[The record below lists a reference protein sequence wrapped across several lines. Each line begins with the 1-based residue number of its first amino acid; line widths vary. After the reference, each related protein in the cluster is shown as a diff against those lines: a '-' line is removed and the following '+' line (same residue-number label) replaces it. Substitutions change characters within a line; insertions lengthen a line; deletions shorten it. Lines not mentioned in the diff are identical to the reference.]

1 MRKTLQVVSQR
12 ERLALMADVV
22 YSQVCPYP
30 NRPINMPLTL
40 YLLRPFSAAAPPRP
54 ALVWLEGG
62 GWMSVGHAVSI
73 PWLVSFAEAG
83 YVVASVR
90 YRTSGESKFPA
101 QIEDVKTAIRFLRAH
116 ATALGIDGERIAV
129 MGQSA
134 GGHLAALAGTTS
146 GSGLFEGGEWEGQ
159 SSAVSAVVAIA
170 APNDFFAQLPHPSAV
185 DHGAPQSAEALLL
198 GGPLAERKPQAEAA
212 NPLRYIQAG
221 RTPPFLII
229 HGDADE
235 IVAYNQ
241 AELLYQALRESGGD
255 ATLVTVPG
263 GRHTTSPELWQPE
276 VKEEIL
282 AFLGRYLS
290 PASVNRGK

>member
-1 MRKTLQVVSQR
+1 MMRKTLQVVSQR

-22 YSQVCPYP
+22 YSQVCPFP
-30 NRPINMPLTL
+30 NRPISMPLTL
-40 YLLRPFSAAAPPRP
+40 YLIRPFAAAPPRP

-116 ATALGIDGERIAV
+116 APALGIDGARIAV

-146 GSGLFEGGEWEGQ
+146 GSGLFEGPEWEGH

-170 APNDFFAQLPHPSAV
+170 APSDFFAQLSYPSAV

-198 GGPLAERKPQAEAA
+198 GGSLADRKPLAEAA
-212 NPLRYIQAG
+212 NPLRYIQPG

-241 AELLYQALRESGGD
+241 SELLYEALRQSGGD
-255 ATLVTVPG
+255 ATFVTVPG

-276 VKEEIL
+276 VKEVIL
-282 AFLGRYLS
+282 AFLRLHLS
-290 PASVNRGK
+290 PA